1 MVFFFSRSFRLERR
15 NVPISTT
22 KKKKKK
28 DEKKAKDKSLNDS
41 SRNLVLIANGTSK
54 HSYD

>member
-1 MVFFFSRSFRLERR
+1 MVFFSPVRFVSNVETSPFQRR
-15 NVPISTT
+15 
-22 KKKKKK
+22 KKKK

>member
-22 KKKKKK
+22 KKKK